1 MNRIHLNACKKES
14 FLAIKKI
21 TRCITSSNPSTL
33 NTEEDVLPSSSSN
46 YSLAI
51 ETY

>member
-1 MNRIHLNACKKES
+1 MNSIHLNAYRREN

-33 NTEEDVLPSSSSN
+33 NTEEDVLPSSSN